1 MFGPKAHVQFF
12 VHYVTK
18 KCKLIIRRLDRVLKR
33 CYTRIFNVC
42 FRAGSAVGELYL
54 DDGESVNLRNVHT
67 KLSYQL
73 APGILTRNKIIKS
86 DSVTRYYTYRLSPHS
101 NIKNNA
107 DKIFSKFDDS
117 AQSKTALNHCDNAG
131 SQHLRLFYKW
141 YIRRI

>member
-1 MFGPKAHVQFF
+1 MLAVAVSKSISFAKMFGPKAH

-18 KCKLIIRRLDRVLKR
+18 KCKLIIRTLDRVLKR

-86 DSVTRYYTYRLSPHS
+86 DSVTRYYTYRLLKSFIPS
-101 NIKNNA
+101 CLLIP
-107 DKIFSKFDDS
+107 I
-117 AQSKTALNHCDNAG
+117 
-131 SQHLRLFYKW
+131 
-141 YIRRI
+141 